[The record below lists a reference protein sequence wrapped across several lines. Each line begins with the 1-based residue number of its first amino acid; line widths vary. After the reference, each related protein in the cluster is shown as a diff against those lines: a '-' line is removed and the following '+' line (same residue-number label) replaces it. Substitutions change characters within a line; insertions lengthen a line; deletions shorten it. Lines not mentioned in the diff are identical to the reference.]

1 MSGARSWQSGEVAV
15 SCGCLGWH
23 RTGGAKPPLVL
34 VHGLTDNGL
43 CWSRLAA
50 ALAVRF
56 DVIMLDARGHGA
68 STRVPDDESVDP
80 VQDLAEAV
88 AGLGLSRAIFAG
100 HSVGARA
107 VAGLAARHPDYAEL
121 VILEDPPLLPP
132 FTGEQLALRRAQF
145 RAHVAELQAESEA
158 QLVARCARQ
167 SPDWHGSDTPDW
179 AAAKHQVDPRALPE
193 FRTRWQDDFAGIT
206 VPTLLI
212 AGVPAL
218 GSMVGDRELAQA
230 LALAPQMHAARIAG
244 AGHNVRRENFEAYL
258 AAMWQFIDANELP

>member
-1 MSGARSWQSGEVAV
+1 MNRARSWQSGEVAV
-15 SCGCLGWH
+15 SRGRLGWH

-43 CWSRLAA
+43 CWSRLAI
-50 ALAVRF
+50 ALAARF
-56 DVIMLDARGHGA
+56 DVIMLDARGHGT
-68 STRVPDDESVDP
+68 STRVPDDETAGP

-88 AGLGLSRAIFAG
+88 TGLGLSRAIFAG

-107 VAGLAARHPDYAEL
+107 VAGFAAQHPDYAEL

-145 RAHVAELQAESEA
+145 RAHVAELQSESEA

-167 SPDWHGSDTPDW
+167 SPAWHASDIPDW
-179 AAAKHQVDPRALPE
+179 ATAKHQVDPRALPV
-193 FRTRWQDDFAGIT
+193 FRTRWQDDFAGIAA
-206 VPTLLI
+206 PTLLI
-212 AGVPAL
+212 AGDPAL
-218 GSMVGDRELAQA
+218 GSMVGDCELAEA
-230 LALAPQMHAARIAG
+230 LALAPRIQSARISG

-258 AAMWQFIDANELP
+258 AAMWQFIDANELL

>member
-1 MSGARSWQSGEVAV
+1 MSPARSWQSGEVAV
-15 SCGCLGWH
+15 ARGRLAWH

-43 CWSRLAA
+43 CWSRLAL
-50 ALAVRF
+50 ALAGRF

-68 STRVPDDESVDP
+68 STRVPDDEAVDP
-80 VQDLAEAV
+80 VQDLAETV
-88 AGLGLSRAIFAG
+88 AGLGLPRAIFAG

-107 VAGLAARHPDYAEL
+107 VAGFAAQHPDAEL
-121 VILEDPPLLPP
+121 VMLEDPPLLQPL
-132 FTGEQLALRRAQF
+132 TGEQLDLRRTQF

-167 SPDWHGSDTPDW
+167 SPGWHDRDIPDW
-179 AAAKHQVDPRALPE
+179 AIAKHQVDPRALPE
-193 FRTRWQDDFAGIT
+193 FHTCWQDDLAKIA

-212 AGVPAL
+212 AGDPAL
-218 GSMVGDRELAQA
+218 GSMVGNRELAEA
-230 LALAPQMHAARIAG
+230 GALAPRLRSIRISG

-258 AAMWQFIDANELP
+258 AAMWQFIDANEMP

>member
-1 MSGARSWQSGEVAV
+1 MSPAQSWQAGEVAV
-15 SCGCLGWH
+15 RGGSLAWH

-43 CWSRLAA
+43 CWSRLAS
-50 ALAVRF
+50 ALSGRF

-68 STRVPDDESVDP
+68 STRIPDDEAVDP

-88 AGLGLSRAIFAG
+88 AGLGLSQAIFAG

-107 VAGLAARHPDYAEL
+107 VAGFAAQHPECAEL

-132 FTGEQLALRRAQF
+132 FTGEQLDLRRAQF
-145 RAHVAELQAESEA
+145 RAHVAELGAESEA

-167 SPDWHGSDTPDW
+167 SHGWHDCDIPAW
-179 AAAKHQVDPRALPE
+179 AAAKHQVDPSALPE
-193 FRTRWQDDFAGIT
+193 FRTRWQDNFAGIAA
-206 VPTLLI
+206 PTLLI
-212 AGVPAL
+212 AGEPAL
-218 GSMVGDRELAQA
+218 GSMVGNRELAEA
-230 LALAPQMHAARIAG
+230 LALAPRLRSIRISG

-258 AAMWQFIDANELP
+258 AAMWQFISANEMP